1 MPTLTQY
8 RNVTICNI
16 AVEFFICSAIFNV
29 LEENNL
35 VFASLLINRAPKG
48 PLKIYTL

>member
-1 MPTLTQY
+1 MPTVPHN
-8 RNVTICNI
+8 RNVIICNI
-16 AVEFFICSAIFNV
+16 ALELFICSAIFNV

-35 VFASLLINRAPKG
+35 VFALLLINIASKG